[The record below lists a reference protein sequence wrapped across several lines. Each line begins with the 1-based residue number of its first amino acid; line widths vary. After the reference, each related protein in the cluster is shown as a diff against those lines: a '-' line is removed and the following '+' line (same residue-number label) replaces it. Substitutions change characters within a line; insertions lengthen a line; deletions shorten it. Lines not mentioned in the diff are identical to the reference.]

1 MFVFQVVCPVFVLC
15 AYLCFFVQVSGI
27 WCFYFCIC
35 VFCECISSSK
45 SLRHGR
51 SVLSLFCVHI
61 CISLFKCLVFG
72 VFIFVFVF
80 FCECISSSKSLR
92 HGRSA
97 EVTIRCRRVSV
108 ESMGSAPV
116 HSEIFIHKKKKRIH
130 S

>member
-1 MFVFQVVCPVFVLC
+1 MVFVLLVC
-15 AYLCFFVQVSGI
+15 L
-27 WCFYFCIC
+27 
-35 VFCECISSSK
+35 CISSSK
-45 SLRHGR
+45 RLRSRR
-51 SVLSLFCVHI
+51 SVLSFLCMHI
-61 CISLFKCLVFG
+61 CISLFKCLIFG

-116 HSEIFIHKKKKRIH
+116 HSEIFIHKKEKRIH